1 MGLELSSFDRELLA
15 GVHGA
20 GAAFAMRLLVRF
32 AEAVDA
38 PSFLAIEAAHVDG
51 CLYHGRASLD
61 FAERMIDLG
70 GKVRVPT
77 TLNVGSVD
85 LIHPELFRGTKEHGE
100 NGARL
105 MRAHVELGCAPT
117 FTCAPYQSDYRPRFG
132 AQIAWGESN
141 AIVFAN
147 SVIGAR
153 TNRYGDFIDLCC
165 AMTGRAPAYG
175 LHLTENR
182 VARAFVEIVSIP
194 KDWDNEQIAISVGHV
209 IGRRCG
215 GFIPAIVGL
224 PSGVNE
230 DDLKALGAAAASSG
244 AVALFHVVGVTPEAP
259 DLATACGGLA
269 PDLHLQLTAQDLREA
284 VRTLSNM
291 ADGAPLG
298 AVSLGTPHF
307 SIDQFARLM
316 PLLDGARP
324 RVDTFINCSR
334 ATVEEVRK
342 LGWEEPLRAARVT
355 LVADTCVYV
364 SALMKPG
371 VDAIMTNSG
380 KCAYYAPGN
389 LGVDVAYGSLA
400 ECVASARAGKVV
412 RL

>member
-1 MGLELSSFDRELLA
+1 MRRTGPGSCARMSSSVAR
-15 GVHGA
+15 
-20 GAAFAMRLLVRF
+20 R
-32 AEAVDA
+32 
-38 PSFLAIEAAHVDG
+38 PS
-51 CLYHGRASLD
+51 
-61 FAERMIDLG
+61 
-70 GKVRVPT
+70 P
-77 TLNVGSVD
+77 
-85 LIHPELFRGTKEHGE
+85 
-100 NGARL
+100 
-105 MRAHVELGCAPT
+105 
-117 FTCAPYQSDYRPRFG
+117 APYQSASRPRFG

-153 TNRYGDFIDLCC
+153 TNRYGDFVDLCC

-182 VARAFVEIVSIP
+182 LAQMVVPIISIP
-194 KDWDNEQIAISVGHV
+194 EDWDNEQLAVSIGHA

-215 GFIPAIVGL
+215 GLVPAIVGL
-224 PSGVNE
+224 PRDVSE

-259 DLATACGGLA
+259 DLETACGGLA
-269 PDLHLQLTAQDLREA
+269 PDLQPQLTAEDLREA
-284 VRTLSNM
+284 ARSLSNLKE
-291 ADGAPLG
+291 GAPLG

-307 SIDQFARLM
+307 SIDQFARLL
-316 PLLDGARP
+316 PLLDGAHP
-324 RVDTFINCSR
+324 LVDIFINCSR
-334 ATVEEVRK
+334 AALDEVRMR
-342 LGWEEPLRAARVT
+342 GWEGTLRAARVT

-364 SALMKPG
+364 SALMKPDVG
-371 VDAIMTNSG
+371 AIMTNSG

-389 LGVDVAYGSLA
+389 LGVEVAYGSLA

>member
-1 MGLELSSFDRELLA
+1 MALDLSPFDRELL
-15 GVHGA
+15 GSVHGA
-20 GAAFAMRLLVRF
+20 GAAFAMRLLARF
-32 AEAVDA
+32 AEAVGA
-38 PSFLAIEAAHVDG
+38 RSFIDIEQAHVDG

-61 FAERMIDLG
+61 FAERMVELG
-70 GKVRVPT
+70 GRVRVPT

-85 LIHPELFRGTKEHGE
+85 LIHPELFRGTKEHAE

-117 FTCAPYQSDYRPRFG
+117 FTCAPYQSAARPRFG

-141 AIVFAN
+141 AIAFAN
-147 SVIGAR
+147 SVFGAR

-182 VARAFVEIVSIP
+182 LARALVEIASVP
-194 KDWDNEQIAISVGHV
+194 DNWDSERLAVAVGHAV
-209 IGRRCG
+209 GRRCG
-215 GFIPAIVGL
+215 GLVPAVVGL
-224 PSGVNE
+224 PSAISE

-244 AVALFHVVGVTPEAP
+244 AVGLFHVVGVTPEAP
-259 DLATACGGLA
+259 DLETACGGLM
-269 PDLHLQLTAQDLREA
+269 PELRLQLTAEDLREA
-284 VRTLSNM
+284 ARSLSGL

-316 PLLDGARP
+316 RLLYGARP
-324 RVDTFINCSR
+324 LVDIYVNCSR
-334 ATVEEVRK
+334 ATLDELRQR
-342 LGWEEPLRAARVT
+342 GWEEPLRAARVT

-364 SALMKPG
+364 SALMRAD
-371 VDAIMTNSG
+371 VETVMTNSG

-389 LGVDVAYGSLA
+389 LGVEVAYGSLA

>member
-1 MGLELSSFDRELLA
+1 MAIDLSPFDRELMSGA
-15 GVHGA
+15 HGA
-20 GAAFAMRLLVRF
+20 GAAFAMRLLTRF

-38 PSFLAIEAAHVDG
+38 RSFLDIEAAHVDG

-61 FAERMIDLG
+61 FAERMIELG

-77 TLNVGSVD
+77 TLNVGSID
-85 LIHPELFRGTKEHGE
+85 LIHPELFRGTKEHAE

-117 FTCAPYQSDYRPRFG
+117 FTCAPYQTIWRPRFG

-141 AIVFAN
+141 AIAFAN

-175 LHLTENR
+175 LHLSENR
-182 VARAFVEIVSIP
+182 VARAIVEVVSIP
-194 KDWDNEQIAISVGHV
+194 EDWDNERLAVAVGHTV
-209 IGRRCG
+209 GRRCG
-215 GFIPAIVGL
+215 GLVPAIVGL
-224 PSGVNE
+224 PSDVSE

-244 AVALFHVVGVTPEAP
+244 AVALFHVVGCTPEAA
-259 DLATACGGLA
+259 DLETACGGVS
-269 PDLHLQLTAQDLREA
+269 PDLHLQLTADDLREA
-284 VRTLSNM
+284 ARSLSNL
-291 ADGAPLG
+291 ADGAALG
-298 AVSLGTPHF
+298 VVSLGTPHF
-307 SIDQFARLM
+307 SITEFGRLM
-316 PLLDGARP
+316 PLLDGERP
-324 RVDTFINCSR
+324 LIDIYVNCSR
-334 ATVEEVRK
+334 TTVDELRK
-342 LGWEEPLRAARVT
+342 RGWEKRLSAARVA

-371 VDAIMTNSG
+371 VGAIMTNSG

-389 LGVDVAYGSLA
+389 LGVEIAYGSLA